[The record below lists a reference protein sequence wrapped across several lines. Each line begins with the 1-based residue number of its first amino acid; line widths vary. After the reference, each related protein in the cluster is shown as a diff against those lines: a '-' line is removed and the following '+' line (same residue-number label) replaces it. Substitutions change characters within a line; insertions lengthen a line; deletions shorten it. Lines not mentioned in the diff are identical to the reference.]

1 MKTTIKSIFSLF
13 LLLVLLTGCGKDNY
27 DAPDSLLT
35 GRVVYKGEPIQVRGS
50 DERVRLQLYQDG
62 YDYRTPIEV
71 FVTQDGSFSALLF
84 DGEYKMVTRDNNGP
98 WVNSRDTTLVTVK
111 GNTHVD
117 MEVTPYFTISN
128 ADITLANN
136 VITAKFDI
144 TRIVDTAE
152 MDRVILLAGQTA
164 FIDDDYKVLRV
175 DWTDNLQTGTVTYTA
190 ELNDEAKEAVVL
202 NGRVCV
208 WTRGAD
214 QGIYS
219 PIFKLK

>member
-27 DAPDSLLT
+27 DAPDSQLT

-164 FIDDDYKVLRV
+164 FVDDDYKVLRV

-190 ELNDEAKEAVVL
+190 ELNDEAKEAIVL

>member
-35 GRVVYKGEPIQVRGS
+35 GRVVYEGEPIQVRGS

-164 FIDDDYKVLRV
+164 FVDDDYKVLRV

-202 NGRVCV
+202 NGRVCI